1 MMIRNC
7 ILLCSLAL
15 ASAPASAQPA
25 APPARGPQCFF
36 VNELGNWRA
45 QDTRT
50 INFRL
55 RGDRYIRLGLGNEC
69 YPLRSPTA
77 RLVTDFGRS
86 STVCSPLDWNLRVS
100 EAIGSPAIPCIVK
113 TVTQVSPA
121 DIAALPAKARP

>member
-1 MMIRNC
+1 MTIRNW
-7 ILLCSLAL
+7 ILLCSLGL
-15 ASAPASAQPA
+15 AIAPASAQPA
-25 APPARGPQCFF
+25 ATRGPQCLF

-50 INFRL
+50 INFRV

-69 YPLRSPTA
+69 YPLRSATA
-77 RLVTDFGRS
+77 RLVTDFGS
-86 STVCSPLDWNLRVS
+86 SNTVCSPLDWKLRVS

-113 TVTQVSPA
+113 TMTQVSPA

>member
-1 MMIRNC
+1 MTIRNW
-7 ILLCSLAL
+7 ILLCGLGLAI
-15 ASAPASAQPA
+15 APASAQPA
-25 APPARGPQCFF
+25 QSPARGPQCYF

-45 QDTRT
+45 QDTHT
-50 INFRL
+50 INFRV

-69 YPLRSPTA
+69 YPLRSATA
-77 RLVTDFGRS
+77 RLVTEFGRS

-113 TVTQVSPA
+113 TMTQVSPA